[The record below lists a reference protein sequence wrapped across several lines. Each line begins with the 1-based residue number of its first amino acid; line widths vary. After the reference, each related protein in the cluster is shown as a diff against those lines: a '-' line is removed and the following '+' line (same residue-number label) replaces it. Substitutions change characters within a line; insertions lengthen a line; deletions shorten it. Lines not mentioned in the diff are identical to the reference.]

1 MPKISAIVPVYKSE
15 KYLEKCLDS
24 ILKQTLDDVE
34 IIIVNDGS
42 PDNSQAII
50 DSYVEKYPEKIKAF
64 IQENK
69 GQAAA
74 RNFALEY
81 AAGEFISFVD
91 SDDYLEPNTYKRAYT
106 YAAENGF
113 DIVCFGMYEVKFG
126 EKETVDYKH
135 VIVEDNRIQYILNE
149 SSPCNKIIKREILE
163 ENNLRFTEN
172 RIYEDLELIPQLALY
187 TDKIGYID
195 ECLYNYVIH
204 HGSTMRQ
211 KEYNK
216 KLACIFDVAETL
228 KEKFYNTEY
237 RKELEFLYI
246 EHLLHGAVLRFLVY
260 PEGDSDIVRIAD
272 VVKNTFPKW
281 RRNEYFKMQNWKY
294 RLMCNLSY
302 MKAIFILRKI
312 FGEK

>member
-24 ILKQTLDDVE
+24 ILTQTLDDVE
-34 IIIVNDGS
+34 VIIVNDGS
-42 PDNSQAII
+42 PDNSQEII
-50 DSYVEKYPEKIKAF
+50 DRYVEKYPEKIKAF
-64 IQENK
+64 VQENK

-74 RNFALEY
+74 RNAALEY
-81 AAGEFISFVD
+81 ATGEFISFVD
-91 SDDYLEPNTYKRAYT
+91 SDDFLEVNAYKRAYRNAT
-106 YAAENGF
+106 ENNL

-126 EKETVDYKH
+126 EKEATDYKY
-135 VIVEDNRIQYILNE
+135 VTCDDVRKLYILNE
-149 SSPCNKIIKREILE
+149 SSPCNKIIRRSLLE

-172 RIYEDLELIPQLALY
+172 RIYEDFELIPQFALY

-237 RKELEFLYI
+237 RTELEFLFI
-246 EHLLHGAVLRFLVY
+246 EHLLHGAVLRFLAY
-260 PEGDSDIVRIAD
+260 PEGDADIVKIAN
-272 VVKNTFPKW
+272 VVKKTFPKW
-281 RRNEYFKMQNWKY
+281 RRNKYFKMQNWKY
-294 RLMCNLSY
+294 KLMCNLSY
-302 MKAIFILRKI
+302 MKAIFVLRKI